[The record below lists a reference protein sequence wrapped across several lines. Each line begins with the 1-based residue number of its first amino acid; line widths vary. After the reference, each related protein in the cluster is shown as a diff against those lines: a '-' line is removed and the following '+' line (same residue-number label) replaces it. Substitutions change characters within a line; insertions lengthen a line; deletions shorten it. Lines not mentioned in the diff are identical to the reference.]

1 MGGSTAWAGSGFF
14 YVMFAGALVGTTTPG
29 DAIGFTSANFVYA
42 STIYGGMNYA
52 TFHKFTYTAA
62 YT

>member
-1 MGGSTAWAGSGFF
+1 
-14 YVMFAGALVGTTTPG
+14 MFAGALVGTTTPSTTVG
-29 DAIGFTSANFVYA
+29 YVSANLAYTAA
-42 STIYGGMNYA
+42 STNEYVGMNYA

>member
-1 MGGSTAWAGSGFF
+1 
-14 YVMFAGALVGTTTPG
+14 MFAGALVGTTTPG